1 MHRRGRRSTPRGCRT
16 LNGLYF
22 FAIASISSI
31 IFLPLMVDAC
41 AARGAVEA
49 RPERGPPV
57 LREQRI
63 RCRNG
68 RRAIFFHPASLVI
81 FFRARASIRATPRRA
96 RRSGAMS
103 DARSDAR
110 AAESATGTSQEQR
123 FALELEFVMA
133 LANPRYLH
141 RACPTLNPLRLPRPR
156 SRHAGARRLTD
167 VAPALTRVLPF
178 SRRHADLAKEKYLDD
193 PAFVAYLEYLR
204 YWERPEYARFIHYPH
219 ALFFLDQLQRKEFR
233 RAMANPRAV
242 EHVFSQQFYHWQKF
256 RTERLAAAHATDATA
271 A

>member
-1 MHRRGRRSTPRGCRT
+1 
-16 LNGLYF
+16 
-22 FAIASISSI
+22 
-31 IFLPLMVDAC
+31 
-41 AARGAVEA
+41 
-49 RPERGPPV
+49 
-57 LREQRI
+57 
-63 RCRNG
+63 
-68 RRAIFFHPASLVI
+68 
-81 FFRARASIRATPRRA
+81 
-96 RRSGAMS
+96 MS

-156 SRHAGARRLTD
+156 SRHAGAHRLTD

-193 PAFVAYLEYLR
+193 PAFVTYLEYLR

-242 EHVFSQQFYHWQKF
+242 EHIFSQQFYHWQMF
-256 RTERLAAAHATDATA
+256 RTEQLAAAQATDATA
-271 A
+271 V